1 MRVALNCVPLQDGW
15 IGAAECER
23 LPSGLVPIHQ
33 IVNPGKGTPGS
44 TTVHVKLTSLPGHTG
59 LEDAKL
65 LPELVAAVTMY

>member
-23 LPSGLVPIHQ
+23 LPSGLAPILQ
-33 IVNPGKGTPGS
+33 IVNPGKGS